1 LSKLKV
7 YGSLVMVQ
15 VFFATLPIALKVL
28 LRDLSASSI
37 AMLRVF
43 GAAALFLVVQRL
55 LVRERVS
62 SLRDHGRLAVYAL
75 FGVVLNQILYITA
88 VEYTTAAA
96 AQTMMAAGPAITL
109 LVAILA
115 RAERAS
121 AGKWIG
127 IGLAAAGA
135 LALVGVGLR
144 TGGALGN
151 FLALLNISAYSVYL
165 VISRDMVKRYHPL
178 TVITWVFV
186 YGTIGVLPWGIGPS
200 MEEATGAPGHAWV
213 LMAYIVVIPTVG
225 AYYLNLYA
233 LRYVDSSVVGVF
245 IYLQPVLTTL
255 LAHLVL
261 EERISPLMLPAALL
275 ILAGVSV
282 AAWAERVARRRN
294 GAPPESS
301 AAGP

>member
-1 LSKLKV
+1 MNKPKV
-7 YGSLVMVQ
+7 YGALVTVQ
-15 VFFATLPIALKVL
+15 LFFATLPIALKML
-28 LRDLSASSI
+28 LRDMSPSSI

-43 GAAALFLVVQRL
+43 GAAAVFLVVQRI
-55 LVRERVS
+55 LVRERVN

-109 LVAILA
+109 LVAIMA
-115 RAERAS
+115 RAEQAS
-121 AGKWIG
+121 PAKWIG
-127 IGLAAAGA
+127 IGLAGGGA

-144 TGGALGN
+144 TGGAFGN
-151 FLALLNISAYSVYL
+151 FLALLNITAYSIYL
-165 VISRDMVKRYHPL
+165 VISRDLVKRYHPL
-178 TVITWVFV
+178 TVITWVFA
-186 YGTIGVLPWGIGPS
+186 YGTIGVFPWGIGPS
-200 MEEATGAPGHAWV
+200 LEEATGAPPHAWV
-213 LMAYIVVIPTVG
+213 LLAYIVLVPTVG

-233 LRYVDSSVVGVF
+233 LRHLDSSVVGIF
-245 IYLQPVLTTL
+245 IYLQPVIAGV

-275 ILAGVSV
+275 ILAGVCV
-282 AAWAERVARRRN
+282 AAWAGRTARVR
-294 GAPPESS
+294 GAAATS